1 MVHFE
6 KGYALLIANIGVG
19 HGVPVI
25 PIATFS
31 RAVGGQIGEKYISAG
46 TWTTLVFGLA
56 VIVIG
61 LIYAA
66 RYIGFKLW

>member
-1 MVHFE
+1 
-6 KGYALLIANIGVG
+6 
-19 HGVPVI
+19 VI

-46 TWTTLVFGLA
+46 KYVTKIFGVA

-61 LIYAA
+61 LIYAV
-66 RYIGFKLW
+66 RYLGFKMW